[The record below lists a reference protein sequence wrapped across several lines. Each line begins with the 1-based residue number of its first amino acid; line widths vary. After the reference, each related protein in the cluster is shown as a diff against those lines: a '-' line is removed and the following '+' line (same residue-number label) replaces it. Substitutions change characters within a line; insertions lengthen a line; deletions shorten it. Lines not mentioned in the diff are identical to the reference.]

1 MSRAI
6 VQIAGPFAALFL
18 LIAAFFAYEPLRKP
32 FGGEPPPVEELTVE
46 RTVLDERGIALKVRA
61 GGTEPIS
68 IAQIQVD
75 GAYWRFTQDPSGAL
89 PRLSGAWISIPYPW
103 VQGETHKIL
112 FVTRTGIT
120 FEHEIEVAWP
130 TPKVDAQSFGRLTLA
145 GLFLGVLPVALG
157 MLFYPALKS
166 GGSIAFQFALALTL
180 GLLAFL
186 LVDTLSNALEI
197 AEGAAPGLKSGLLV
211 WIVAALSS
219 LLLWGLAHWRGPGFT
234 PLGLAASI
242 AFAIGV
248 HNLGEGLAVG
258 SAFATGAA
266 ALGGFLLLGF
276 TVHNVTE
283 GIAIVAPL
291 LKRRPSLLL
300 LSGLVCLAG
309 LPAVLGLWLGA
320 FAFTNHWAALALAL
334 GAGAI
339 LQVIIEIGLL
349 LRQKMGPEGQSRDY
363 PIILGGL
370 IVGVAIMYLTGLLV
384 EI

>member
-32 FGGEPPPVEELTVE
+32 FGGEPPPMEELTVE
-46 RTVLDERGIALKVRA
+46 RTVLDESGIALQVRA
-61 GGTEPIS
+61 GGTGSVS

-75 GAYWRFTQDPSGAL
+75 GAYWRFAQDPPGAL
-89 PRLSGAWISIPYPW
+89 PRLSVAWISIPYPW
-103 VQGETHKIL
+103 VEGETHKIL

-130 TPKVDAQSFGRLTLA
+130 TPRVDTQSFGRLTLA
-145 GLFLGVLPVALG
+145 GLFLGVLPIALG

-197 AEGAAPGLKSGLLV
+197 AEKAAPGLKSGLLV

-219 LLLWGLAHWRGPGFT
+219 LLLWGLAHWRGEGFT
-234 PLGLAASI
+234 SLGLAASI

-283 GIAIVAPL
+283 GIGIVAPL
-291 LKRRPSLLL
+291 LKRKPSLLVL
-300 LSGLVCLAG
+300 AGLVCLAG

-320 FAFTNHWAALALAL
+320 FAFTNHWAALAL

-339 LQVIIEIGLL
+339 LQVTIEIGLL
-349 LRQKMGPEGQSRDY
+349 LRQQIGPKSQSRDY
-363 PIILGGL
+363 PVILGGL